1 MDEEAYIGPR
11 RKGLRLPG
19 FDYATPGSYFVTCVV
34 EDRARLLGG
43 FVGKTLILSPAG
55 LMVEAEWLRLTDQHP
70 GLRLDAHVVM
80 PDHFHGLVTVLA
92 IPIGQRPNVS
102 DVINGF
108 KSKTTVEYGM
118 RVRSEGWPTY
128 RKRLWQRG
136 FRDDI
141 IRDARHFENVR
152 RYIERNPARWVQDR
166 IEGPNGMP

>member
-1 MDEEAYIGPR
+1 MDEEAYPGSR

-43 FVGKTLILSPAG
+43 SVGKTLILSPAG
-55 LMVEAEWLRLTDQHP
+55 LMVEAERLRLTDRHP
-70 GLRLDAHVVM
+70 GLSLDSHVVM
-80 PDHFHGLVTVLA
+80 PDHFHGLLTVLA
-92 IPIGQRPNVS
+92 IPIGQRPNLS

-108 KSKTTVEYGM
+108 KPKTTVEYGI

-128 RKRLWQRG
+128 RTRLWQRG

-152 RYIERNPARWVQDR
+152 RYIERNPARWVKSQVA
-166 IEGPNGMP
+166 GPKGMP